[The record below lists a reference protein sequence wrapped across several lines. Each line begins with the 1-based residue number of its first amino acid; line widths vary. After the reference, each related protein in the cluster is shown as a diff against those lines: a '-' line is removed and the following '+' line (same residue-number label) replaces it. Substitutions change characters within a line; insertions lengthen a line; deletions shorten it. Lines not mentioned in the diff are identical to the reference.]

1 MYCILQ
7 TINCL
12 LSDRKSYYEMKKQ
25 FGWIFAIAIYSE
37 GFLCRKHYDI
47 RKQKLKRKG
56 TYFNFN
62 RIFKETGV

>member
-1 MYCILQ
+1 
-7 TINCL
+7 
-12 LSDRKSYYEMKKQ
+12 MKKQ

-37 GFLCRKHYDI
+37 GFLYRNHYDI